1 MFCCKEQMPF
11 PNLARMNSEQM
22 PATASVHAPGAE
34 VAYTLNAKHGFY
46 IRDKRLVYTDCTGDE
61 APIQLEFVRLDDYPM
76 LVPPSKS
83 PSSQVYVIQ
92 NDIAELIQART
103 GLFVIA
109 SQFNSVEYRNS
120 QTPVRHVQEYMR
132 DRTAGPIAQMA
143 ADPGLAQCLL
153 DMAWNGKLNS
163 IPFVDD
169 FQGIFEL
176 LNGYLFAYPPD
187 DPEVQQSVIER
198 FEQELSKT
206 RVTVS
211 SNVPA
216 CGYANG
222 RMHSGDHSHRVHLAY
237 CSAMPYD
244 YRETSYGGYGSQPM
258 NSGAFCERICKL
270 ILRAQ
275 YAAAFRYAIDNNVEH
290 IYLTLLGGGVF
301 NNKPEWIVDA
311 IRDVIENARLYH
323 SQRSEATTFPLVYV
337 NTYRDDEFRFVQ
349 SALGSLL

>member
-1 MFCCKEQMPF
+1 MVL
-11 PNLARMNSEQM
+11 PNLTRMNSEKV
-22 PATASVHAPGAE
+22 PATAPVHAPGAE

-61 APIQLEFVRLDDYPM
+61 APIQLEFVRLDDYP
-76 LVPPSKS
+76 LLTPPSNSLSS
-83 PSSQVYVIQ
+83 PVSVIQ
-92 NDIAELIQART
+92 NDIAELIQSRP

-120 QTPVRHVQEYMR
+120 QTPVRRVQEYMR

-153 DMAWNGKLNS
+153 DMAWDGKLNS

-169 FQGIFEL
+169 FQGTFEIR
-176 LNGYLFAYPPD
+176 NGYLFAYPPD
-187 DPEVQQSVIER
+187 DPEAQQSVIER
-198 FEQELSKT
+198 FEQELTKT

-211 SNVPA
+211 SNVPV

-222 RMHSGDHSHRVHLAY
+222 RMHSGEHPHRVHLAY
-237 CSAMPYD
+237 CSAMPYN
-244 YRETSYGGYGSQPM
+244 YREMSYGGNGNQPM
-258 NSGAFCERICKL
+258 NTGAFCERVCKL

-275 YAAAFRYAIDNNVEH
+275 YASAFRYAIDNNVDQ

-311 IRDVIENARLYH
+311 IRHVIENAKLYH
-323 SQRSEATTFPLVYV
+323 SQRSEATAFPLVYV

-349 SALGSLL
+349 SALGPLP

>member
-1 MFCCKEQMPF
+1 MPF
-11 PNLARMNSEQM
+11 PNLARMKSEQV
-22 PATASVHAPGAE
+22 PATASVHAPGGE

-46 IRDKRLVYTDCTGDE
+46 IRDKRLVYTDCTGEE
-61 APIQLEFVRLDDYPM
+61 APIQLEFVRLDDYPL
-76 LVPPSKS
+76 LVSPSKALS
-83 PSSQVYVIQ
+83 PHVHVIK
-92 NDIAELIQART
+92 NDIAELIQSST

-132 DRTAGPIAQMA
+132 DRTAGPSAQMA

-176 LNGYLFAYPPD
+176 RNGYLFAYPPD

-222 RMHSGDHSHRVHLAY
+222 RMHSGDHPHRVHLAY
-237 CSAMPYD
+237 CSAMPYN
-244 YRETSYGGYGSQPM
+244 YREMSYGSNGSQPM
-258 NSGAFCERICKL
+258 NTGAFCERVCKL

-275 YAAAFRYAIDNNVEH
+275 YASAFRYAIDNNVDQ

-301 NNKPEWIVDA
+301 NNKLEWIVDA
-311 IRDVIENARLYH
+311 IRDVIENAKRYH
-323 SQRSEATTFPLVYV
+323 VQRSTETIFPLVYV
-337 NTYRDDEFRFVQ
+337 NTYKDDEFRFMQ
-349 SALGSLL
+349 SAFGSLP